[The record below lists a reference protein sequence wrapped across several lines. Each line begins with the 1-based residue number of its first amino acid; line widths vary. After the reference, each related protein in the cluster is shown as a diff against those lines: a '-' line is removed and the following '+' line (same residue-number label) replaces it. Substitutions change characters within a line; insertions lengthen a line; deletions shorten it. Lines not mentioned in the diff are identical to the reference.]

1 MNATTKRKASHIG
14 FYLLVFLVI
23 AYCVLPFAWQIFTSF
38 KYDRDINQLPP
49 VVPATLTLDH
59 YRNVLGF
66 NNFNN
71 YVRNSLIVA
80 TSTTI
85 FSLLVGSFCA
95 YALSRLRFKGKGAVM
110 GMTLAASMFPQIA
123 IVSTLYII
131 FKNLGML
138 NTFYPMIISNM
149 IFTLP
154 LTIWILTSFFRSIP
168 ASLEEAALIDGLNRR
183 QILFKVFLP
192 IAAPGI
198 FTSAILVFIMS
209 WNEFLFALTFTNS
222 PSAQTIPVGIAF
234 FPQMFH
240 IPWGDLAAATVVV
253 TIPLIVLVFIF
264 QRRIIYGLTAGAVKE

>member
-1 MNATTKRKASHIG
+1 MKASTKRTANNIG
-14 FYLLVFLVI
+14 FYLLVAAVI

-38 KYDRDINQLPP
+38 KYDRDINMLPP
-49 VVPATLTLDH
+49 IVPDVLTLDH

-80 TSTTI
+80 TATTV

-95 YALSRLRFKGKGAVM
+95 YALSRLRFRGKGAVM

-131 FKNLGML
+131 FRNLGIL

-222 PSAQTIPVGIAF
+222 PAAQTIPVGIAF

-253 TIPLIVLVFIF
+253 TIPLIVLVFFF

>member
-1 MNATTKRKASHIG
+1 MNSRTRALNAIG
-14 FYLLVFLVI
+14 FYLLVAVVI
-23 AYCVLPFAWQIFTSF
+23 LYCVLPFAWQFFTSF
-38 KYDRDINQLPP
+38 KYDRDINQIPP
-49 VVPATLTLDH
+49 IIPAELTLNH

-71 YVRNSLIVA
+71 YLRNSIIV
-80 TSTTI
+80 STTTTI
-85 FSLLVGSFCA
+85 ISLVIGSFCA
-95 YALSRLRFKGKGAVM
+95 YALSRLRFRGKTAIM
-110 GMTLAASMFPQIA
+110 GLTLSASMFPQIA

-131 FKNLGML
+131 FRSMKAL
-138 NTFYPMIISNM
+138 NTFYPMIVSNM

-154 LTIWILTSFFRSIP
+154 LSIWILTSFFRSIP
-168 ASLEEAALIDGLNRR
+168 VSLEEAALIDGLNRR

-222 PSAQTIPVGIAF
+222 PAAQTIPVGIAF

-240 IPWGDLAAATVVV
+240 VPWGDLAAATVLV
-253 TIPLIVLVFIF
+253 TLPLIALVFAF

>member
-1 MNATTKRKASHIG
+1 MSRNSKRAVSACG
-14 FYLLVFLVI
+14 FYLLVAAIIL
-23 AYCVLPFAWQIFTSF
+23 YCVLPFAWQIFTSF
-38 KYDRDINQLPP
+38 KFDRDINTIPP
-49 VVPATLTLDH
+49 IVPAELTLEH

-71 YVRNSLIVA
+71 YLRNSVIV
-80 TSTTI
+80 STVTTLV
-85 FSLLVGSFCA
+85 SLLIGSFCA
-95 YALSRLRFKGKGAVM
+95 YALSRLRFRGKGPVM
-110 GMTLAASMFPQIA
+110 GLILAASMFPQIA

-131 FKNLGML
+131 YKNVNIL

-154 LTIWILTSFFRSIP
+154 LSIWILTSFFKTIP
-168 ASLEEAALIDGLNRR
+168 ASLEEAALIDGLSRI

-222 PSAQTIPVGIAF
+222 PAAQTIPVGIAF

-240 IPWGDLAAATVVV
+240 IPWGDLAAATVLV
-253 TIPLIVLVFIF
+253 TIPLIVLVFAF

>member
-1 MNATTKRKASHIG
+1 MNSGKRLRNNIG
-14 FYLLVFLVI
+14 FYALVAVVI
-23 AYCVLPFAWQIFTSF
+23 LYCVLPFAWQILTSF
-38 KYDRDINQLPP
+38 KYDRDINQIPP
-49 VVPATLTLDH
+49 IIPDELTLEH
-59 YRNVLGF
+59 YANVLGF

-71 YVRNSLIVA
+71 YLRNSVIV
-80 TSTTI
+80 STITTVV
-85 FSLLVGSFCA
+85 SLVIGSFCA
-95 YALSRLRFKGKGAVM
+95 YALSRLRFRGKGAVM
-110 GMTLAASMFPQIA
+110 GLTLSASMFPQIA

-131 FKNLGML
+131 FRSVKIL
-138 NTFYPMIISNM
+138 NTPTPMIISNM

-154 LTIWILTSFFRSIP
+154 LSIWILTSFFKSIP

-183 QILFKVFLP
+183 QILLKIFLP

-222 PSAQTIPVGIAF
+222 PAAQTIPVGIAF

-240 IPWGDLAAATVVV
+240 VPWGDLAAATVLV
-253 TIPLIVLVFIF
+253 TIPLIVLVFAF

>member
-1 MNATTKRKASHIG
+1 MTAKTRAKLAKFE
-14 FYLLVFLVI
+14 FYLLVTAI
-23 AYCVLPFAWQIFTSF
+23 TAYCMLPFLWQILTSF
-38 KYDRDINQLPP
+38 KYDRDINQIPP
-49 VVPATLTLDH
+49 LVPDQLTLDH
-59 YRNVLGF
+59 YRNVFGF

-71 YVRNSLIVA
+71 YIRNSLIV
-80 TSTTI
+80 STTTTI
-85 FSLLVGSFCA
+85 VSLVIGSFCA
-95 YALSRLRFKGKGAVM
+95 YALSRLRFRGKGAVM

-131 FKNLGML
+131 FRSLEIL

-154 LTIWILTSFFRSIP
+154 LSIWILTSFFKSIP
-168 ASLEEAALIDGLNRR
+168 PSLEEAALIDGLNRR
-183 QILFKVFLP
+183 QILFRIFLP

-222 PSAQTIPVGIAF
+222 PEAQTIPVGIAF
-234 FPQMFH
+234 FPQMFFV
-240 IPWGDLAAATVVV
+240 PWGDLAAATVVV
-253 TIPLIVLVFIF
+253 TVPLIILVFAF

>member
-1 MNATTKRKASHIG
+1 MNKRKRQLNNLG
-14 FYLLVFLVI
+14 FYLLVALVI
-23 AYCVLPFAWQIFTSF
+23 LYCVLPFAWQIFTSF
-38 KYDRDINQLPP
+38 KYDRDINQIPP
-49 VVPATLTLDH
+49 IVPDELTLDH
-59 YRNVLGF
+59 YKNVLGF

-71 YVRNSLIVA
+71 YLRNSVIV
-80 TSTTI
+80 STTTTI
-85 FSLLVGSFCA
+85 ISLVIGSFCA
-95 YALSRLRFKGKGAVM
+95 YALSRLRFRGKGAVL
-110 GMTLAASMFPQIA
+110 GLTLSASMFPQIA

-131 FKNLGML
+131 FRSLKVL

-154 LTIWILTSFFRSIP
+154 LSIWILTSFFKSIP

-222 PSAQTIPVGIAF
+222 PAAQTIPVGIAF

-240 IPWGDLAAATVVV
+240 VPWGDLAAATVLV
-253 TIPLIVLVFIF
+253 TIPLMVLVFAF